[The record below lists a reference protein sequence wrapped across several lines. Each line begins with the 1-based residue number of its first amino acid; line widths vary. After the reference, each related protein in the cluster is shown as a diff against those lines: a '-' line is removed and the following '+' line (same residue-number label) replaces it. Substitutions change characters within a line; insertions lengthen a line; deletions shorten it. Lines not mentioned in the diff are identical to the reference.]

1 MFLLKQLL
9 NPIFPRNLPAKIG
22 HMNKGVNFGERL
34 REVRKAKGW
43 TQGELAELVERTQP
57 TVAGWEGMKH
67 FATFRQTKV
76 CLIQLV
82 KFGIDPAYFWDAD
95 VDAWEIEPEQLGQG
109 CRLLMR
115 LAVE

>member
-1 MFLLKQLL
+1 
-9 NPIFPRNLPAKIG
+9 
-22 HMNKGVNFGERL
+22 MNKGKSEVSFGDRL

-57 TVAGWEGMKH
+57 TVAGWERMNRFPRTKE
-67 FATFRQTKV
+67 TKV
-76 CLIQLV
+76 CLIPLV
-82 KFGIDPAYFWDAD
+82 QYGVDPAYFWDAR
-95 VDAWEIEPEQLGQG
+95 VEAWEIEPEQIGQG